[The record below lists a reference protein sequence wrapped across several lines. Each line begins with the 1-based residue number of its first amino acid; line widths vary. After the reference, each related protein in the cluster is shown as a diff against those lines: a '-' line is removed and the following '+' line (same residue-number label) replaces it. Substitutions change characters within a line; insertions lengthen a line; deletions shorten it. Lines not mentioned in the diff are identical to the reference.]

1 MDQPAALSRPLHRK
15 GSRQV
20 DFVDT
25 LLSQVMRET
34 FAKQEGGSGM
44 SDNTRS
50 GRNAGFFARIRLFF
64 LRQHLQ
70 MAARGSHGY
79 KREAVDLLKRHPDV
93 SSDVLVRDLGDKSQ
107 DSTYRI

>member
-44 SDNTRS
+44 
-50 GRNAGFFARIRLFF
+50 
-64 LRQHLQ
+64 
-70 MAARGSHGY
+70 
-79 KREAVDLLKRHPDV
+79 
-93 SSDVLVRDLGDKSQ
+93 
-107 DSTYRI
+107 